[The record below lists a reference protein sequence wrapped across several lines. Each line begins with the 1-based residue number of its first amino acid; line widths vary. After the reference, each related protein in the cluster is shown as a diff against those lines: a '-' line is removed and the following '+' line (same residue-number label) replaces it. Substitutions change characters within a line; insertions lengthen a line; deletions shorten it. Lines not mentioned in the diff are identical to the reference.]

1 MMTISLK
8 YLSDKQRRAWELRYR
23 RGWRMKRI
31 GLAMGVKQSEVS
43 RLLKRAMLRAGLP
56 WLPHARVLPVKPRT
70 TRVLSLSDFG
80 EV

>member
-8 YLSDKQRRAWELRYR
+8 FFSEKQRRAWELRYR

-31 GLAMGVKQSEVS
+31 ALAMGVTQGEVS

-56 WLPHARVLPVKPRT
+56 WRSHARVLPVKPRT
-70 TRVLSLSDFG
+70 VRVLSLADVG
-80 EV
+80 DV